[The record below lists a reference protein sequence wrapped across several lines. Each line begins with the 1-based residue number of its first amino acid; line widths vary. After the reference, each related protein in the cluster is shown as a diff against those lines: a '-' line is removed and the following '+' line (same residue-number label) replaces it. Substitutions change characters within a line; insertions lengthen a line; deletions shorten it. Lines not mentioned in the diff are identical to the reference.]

1 MGAPEHPSLALL
13 RQRCAEVP
21 DALVRQLDGPVEP
34 PYWTPS
40 RVVVT
45 GAGLAEGPAR
55 LLARLL
61 VQQLAVAARF
71 VPLSAFVAQQAPAA
85 DQLIICSQR
94 LSPNARLAMA
104 RVHDYADALLLTS
117 QPDEASDAEEQRALI
132 GWRMA
137 GGQVA
142 ALALEPERGMLL
154 RVVGPAVSSL
164 AAIQLVAQW
173 AKQAGQTLDWPLSAI
188 PDAARGGFA
197 AGQRVTEQIAPQAL
211 LYGPLA
217 LITTGEYG
225 ELCHGLRWKLL
236 EGLWRDVPPVF
247 DALQFAHGPLQSL
260 YHRAATLLALT
271 QPGDDALMERLSQ
284 TLPPH
289 HQLIALP
296 SALPS
301 PLSLFAHSA
310 ALDALLCHAL
320 SQTLRD
326 LSRWPGQGQD
336 GPLYGLAAC
345 PRCDAT
351 PCRCAA

>member
-1 MGAPEHPSLALL
+1 MDAPEHPSLALL

-21 DALVRQLDGPVEP
+21 DALARQLDGPVAQP
-34 PYWTPS
+34 HWTPS

-55 LLARLL
+55 LLAGLL
-61 VQQLAVAARF
+61 AQQLGVAARF

-104 RVHDYADALLLTS
+104 RITDYADALLLTS
-117 QPDEASDAEEQRALI
+117 QPDEASDAEERRALI

-137 GGQVA
+137 GGQVV
-142 ALALEPERGMLL
+142 ALPLEAERGMLL

-164 AAIQLVAQW
+164 AALQLVAQW
-173 AKQAGQTLDWPLSAI
+173 AEQAGLALDWPLSAL
-188 PDAARGGFA
+188 PDAAREGYA
-197 AGQRVTEQIAPQAL
+197 AGQRAAALIAPQAL

-217 LITTGEYG
+217 LIAAGEHG

-236 EGLWRDVPPVF
+236 EGLWREVPPVF
-247 DALQFAHGPLQSL
+247 DVLQFAHGPLQSM
-260 YHRAATLLALT
+260 YHREATLLALT
-271 QPGDDALMERLSQ
+271 QPGDAPLMARLAQ

-289 HQLIALP
+289 HKLIELP

-320 SQTLRD
+320 SQTPRD

-336 GPLYGLAAC
+336 GALYGLAPC

-351 PCRCAA
+351 PCGCSR